1 MDFRKIDKDRSKIT
15 TTITRN
21 LADFDEGT
29 HNVYETVAI
38 IAKRANHI
46 QVEMKEEIKQKIA
59 EFGDED
65 TNTLEERSEN
75 KEQEEISK
83 FYEHL
88 PKPSLIATK
97 EYLEGKIHWRN
108 PKENDESL

>member
-1 MDFRKIDKDRSKIT
+1 MDFKKIDRDKKKIT

-21 LADFDEGT
+21 LAAFDEGT

-38 IAKRANHI
+38 IAKRANQI

-59 EFGDED
+59 EFGGEDNSLDE
-65 TNTLEERSEN
+65 
-75 KEQEEISK
+75 KISK

-88 PKPSLIATK
+88 PKPSLIATQ

>member
-1 MDFRKIDKDRSKIT
+1 MDFKKIDRDKKKNT

-21 LADFDEGT
+21 LAAFDEGT

-38 IAKRANHI
+38 IAKRANQI

-59 EFGDED
+59 EFGGEDNSLDEKF
-65 TNTLEERSEN
+65 EN

>member
-1 MDFRKIDKDRSKIT
+1 MDFKKIDKDKKIVT

-21 LADFDEGT
+21 LADFDGGT

-38 IAKRANHI
+38 IAKRANQI
-46 QVEMKEEIKQKIA
+46 QVEMKEEIKQKLA
-59 EFGDED
+59 EFGGDD
-65 TNTLEERSEN
+65 TNTLDEKSN
-75 KEQEEISK
+75 NQEQIAISK

-88 PKPSLIATK
+88 PKPSLIATQ

-108 PKENDESL
+108 PKENDESM

>member
-1 MDFRKIDKDRSKIT
+1 MDFKKIDKDRSKIS

-38 IAKRANHI
+38 IAKRANQI

-65 TNTLEERSEN
+65 TNTLNERFEN

-88 PKPSLIATK
+88 PKPSLIATQ

-108 PKENDESL
+108 PKDNDESL